1 MSGWYLDGK
10 EQLLARTIPAEAGV
24 YALGVNED
32 YAYDATHTDFDVF
45 EPYILLPEKQ
55 LANVTFVG
63 GVLKADYTKWV
74 AAGAGVLD
82 RSLKLTG
89 VVIYFKLDDSGA
101 LLAYIDSAAA
111 GLPQS
116 VGGVDVTAKWDERG
130 ILKL

>member
-32 YAYDATHTDFDVF
+32 YAYDATHTDFDVL
-45 EPYILLPEKQ
+45 EPHVLLPEKQ
-55 LANVTFVG
+55 LANVSFTG
-63 GVLKADYTKWV
+63 GVLKADNPRWL

-89 VVIYFKLDDSGA
+89 VVVYFKLDDTGT
-101 LLAYIDSAAA
+101 LLAYIDSAFA
-111 GLPQS
+111 GLPQT
-116 VGGVDVTAKWDERG
+116 VEGIDVTAEWDSRG